1 MLISLA
7 SDRTRIVEIR
17 SQISELESL
26 LAALRDEQATAQQR
40 LDSYIY
46 PILTLPNEITAEIFL
61 HFLPNYP
68 RLPDIDHSSRIHDA
82 VFPTRLTHVCRK
94 WREVA
99 ITTPSL
105 WKGLAIFE
113 PPLLSK
119 FEGRLALIETWLG
132 RSGCCP
138 LSIDIIAITGRH
150 HDIVKKTFS
159 LIIPHLARLERLKLI
174 LDDFRSVPH
183 ISLPMATLRTLE
195 LGTLREN
202 DERPAAFA
210 SCDMPR
216 LREVVLNCP
225 SSLNVDLPWAQLTSL
240 SLGCIEPDLS
250 FPILQKTLN
259 LVSCVLNFGSDEY
272 EQYTITDY
280 HIKLPCLTS
289 LIVRRD
295 DREMVTGILTA
306 FVVPHLRRLEIPEP
320 FLGSD
325 PIASLKGFVSESSC
339 NCALKELVIT
349 NRKVWPTGCCPVTE
363 EDYRAACPSVVDFS
377 SEFISHD
384 DGVSDTSDNS
394 EDDWEDDGSE

>member
-1 MLISLA
+1 MLSSLA
-7 SDRTRIVEIR
+7 ADRARIVEIR

-68 RLPDIDHSSRIHDA
+68 KLPDIDHSRSHDA
-82 VFPTRLTHVCRK
+82 VLPIRLTHVCRE

-105 WKGLAIFE
+105 WKGLAIVE
-113 PPLLSK
+113 PRLLRK

-138 LSIDIIAITGRH
+138 LSIDIMMITGRRNYF
-150 HDIVKKTFS
+150 VQNTFS
-159 LIIPHLARLERLKLI
+159 VILPSLARLERLRLV
-174 LDDFRSVPH
+174 LYHFQSVPH
-183 ISLPMATLRTLE
+183 ISLPMPSLRTLE
-195 LGTLREN
+195 LGTLEG
-202 DERPAAFA
+202 DEGPAAFA

-216 LREVVLNCP
+216 LREVVLNNP

-240 SLGCIEPDLS
+240 SLGCIEPDLCL
-250 FPILQKTLN
+250 PILQKTLN
-259 LVSCVLNFGSDEY
+259 LVSCVLSFGSLSY
-272 EQYTITDY
+272 EQYTITD
-280 HIKLPCLTS
+280 HNIKLPCLTL
-289 LIVRRD
+289 LIIRREY
-295 DREMVTGILTA
+295 RETVTGILTA
-306 FVVPHLRRLEIPEP
+306 LLVPQLRRMEIPEP
-320 FLGSD
+320 FLGSN
-325 PIASLKGFVSESSC
+325 PIASLKGFISES

-349 NRKVWPTGCCPVTE
+349 NRKARRTGGPVTV

-377 SEFISHD
+377 SEFIPPDDD
-384 DGVSDTSDNS
+384 DGDSDTSDNS